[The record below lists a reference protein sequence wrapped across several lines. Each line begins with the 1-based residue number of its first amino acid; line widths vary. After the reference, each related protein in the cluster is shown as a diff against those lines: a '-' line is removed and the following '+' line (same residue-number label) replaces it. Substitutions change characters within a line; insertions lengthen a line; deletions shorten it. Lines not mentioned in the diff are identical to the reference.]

1 MFQLWDPNWLGTF
14 FAVFICESANV
25 GCWPG
30 VVPCPSWDA
39 APSRGWSDQAI
50 RGSFVKKLVKDL
62 FNKKRSPDH
71 NTVTPPWPQ
80 IQWEFE
86 GFLRVWRVRWGL
98 CFSGTWVTRSQN
110 VEQSLVFWGF
120 TKPDKYGK
128 GLHKTSTIASKFE
141 TGACK
146 HCWPSRP
153 NIPCLQE

>member
-1 MFQLWDPNWLGTF
+1 MFQLWDPNWIGTC
-14 FAVFICESANV
+14 FAVFICESANA

-39 APSRGWSDQAI
+39 APSCGWSDQAI
-50 RGSFVKKLVKDL
+50 RGSFVKKLVKNPFQKNDPPIIIL
-62 FNKKRSPDH
+62 SPPHGLRSSE
-71 NTVTPPWPQ
+71 NS
-80 IQWEFE
+80 
-86 GFLRVWRVRWGL
+86 RVFWGRVRWGL

-120 TKPDKYGK
+120 TKPAKYGK
-128 GLHKTSTIASKFE
+128 RLHKTPTIASKFE

-146 HCWPSRP
+146 HWWPSRP